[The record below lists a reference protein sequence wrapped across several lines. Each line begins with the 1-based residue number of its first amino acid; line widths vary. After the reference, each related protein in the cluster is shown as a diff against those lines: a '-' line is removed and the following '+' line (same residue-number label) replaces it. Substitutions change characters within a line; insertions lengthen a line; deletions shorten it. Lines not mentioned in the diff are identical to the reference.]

1 MIYHYLQEL
10 TSLLLR
16 NEELKDTIKNLEEE
30 MVFYQGMLSIQ
41 TSNQIETGPASPEQ
55 QVPGLWTVEED
66 FLEQYLWCMR
76 YTVVVPTRSLVA
88 EGWLHVVKDVNTR
101 CILFYNIF
109 WCYIVH
115 FFSNENFLILL
126 SFNQT
131 RISYIWFKK
140 FRWFS
145 FSHWNSF
152 CSQLFLRTQ
161 IHLYLFIFHPYSRLS
176 SQGK

>member
-1 MIYHYLQEL
+1 MTWWKAMNYHYLQEL

-76 YTVVVPTRSLVA
+76 YTVVVPTRSIVD
-88 EGWLHVVKDVNTR
+88 EGWLLLRCEYEMYSFLWHFLMLYCSFFFKWKVFNTP
-101 CILFYNIF
+101 II
-109 WCYIVH
+109 
-115 FFSNENFLILL
+115 
-126 SFNQT
+126 
-131 RISYIWFKK
+131 
-140 FRWFS
+140 
-145 FSHWNSF
+145 
-152 CSQLFLRTQ
+152 
-161 IHLYLFIFHPYSRLS
+161 
-176 SQGK
+176 

>member
-66 FLEQYLWCMR
+66 FLEQYLWCMHS
-76 YTVVVPTRSLVA
+76 TVVVPTRSLVA
-88 EGWLHVVKDVNTR
+88 EEWLLLKMWIRDV
-101 CILFYNIF
+101 
-109 WCYIVH
+109 
-115 FFSNENFLILL
+115 FFFIT
-126 SFNQT
+126 FFDA
-131 RISYIWFKK
+131 I
-140 FRWFS
+140 
-145 FSHWNSF
+145 
-152 CSQLFLRTQ
+152 
-161 IHLYLFIFHPYSRLS
+161 LFIFFQMKFFKYSYHLIKHVFLIFGFKNFCDFLFLIETVFVVNFSWELR
-176 SQGK
+176 